1 MEKDVV
7 VRTILREATT
17 LGIRWSSV
25 DRLAAG
31 RSEIV
36 VHTVFGDVKVKMPTA
51 DGSFR
56 SVSPEHE
63 DCRRVAVEKGIPL
76 WRVYQEAQV
85 AVREALPRAD

>member
-17 LGIRWSSV
+17 LGARWSSV

-36 VHTVFGDVKVKMPTA
+36 VRAAFGDVKVKMPSA
-51 DGSFR
+51 DGSSG
-56 SVSPEHE
+56 SVAPEHD

-76 WRVYQEAQV
+76 WRVYQEAQ
-85 AVREALPRAD
+85 AAAREALPRAD